1 MGMATLRQIHQF
13 IATLPDATEQD
24 HHGFPSF
31 RVANKIFATLPDSH
45 HLHIMLAEPEV
56 RMALEID
63 SVAFQELR
71 WGQKLSGVRVE
82 IQKANLPFLVDLISL
97 AWSRKA
103 PKSLLQHPPDTA

>member
-1 MGMATLRQIHQF
+1 MATLQHVRKF
-13 IATLPDATEQD
+13 IATLPEATEQD

-31 RVANKIFATLPDSH
+31 RVANKIFATLPDSL

-63 SVAFQELR
+63 SAAFQELR
-71 WGQKLSGVRVE
+71 WGQKLSGVRAE
-82 IQKANLPFLVDLISL
+82 IKRADLRFLTDLISL

-103 PKSLLQHPPDTA
+103 PKSLLQPPPDTA

>member
-1 MGMATLRQIHQF
+1 MATLQQVRKF
-13 IATLPDATEQD
+13 IATLPEATEQD

-31 RVANKIFATLPDSH
+31 RVANKIFATLPDSL

-71 WGQKLSGVRVE
+71 WGQKLSGVRAE
-82 IQKANLPFLVDLISL
+82 IKKASFRVLADLISL
-97 AWSRKA
+97 AWSCKA
-103 PKSLLQHPPDTA
+103 PKRLLQPPPDTA